1 MGATPLWASLSI
13 QIRLSLYEFVFLIG
27 MWFWDAKSWWVRC
40 TFLCEF
46 FVQKPDGALLV
57 MGVISSHFKFEFNSN
72 LVWNLIWDENY
83 PISWLDGG
91 WSILGMR
98 LRRDEKHG
106 PGKNSLHHFSFLCP
120 FFLHNSL
127 PYTTKERDLERKGR
141 GRGKE
146 SLSFLDFKPPFSLD
160 PTQKEFI

>member
-1 MGATPLWASLSI
+1 M
-13 QIRLSLYEFVFLIG
+13 EFVFLIG

-120 FFLHNSL
+120 SFSTTPFHTLQKREILREKEEEGERSLFLS
-127 PYTTKERDLERKGR
+127 
-141 GRGKE
+141 
-146 SLSFLDFKPPFSLD
+146 
-160 PTQKEFI
+160 